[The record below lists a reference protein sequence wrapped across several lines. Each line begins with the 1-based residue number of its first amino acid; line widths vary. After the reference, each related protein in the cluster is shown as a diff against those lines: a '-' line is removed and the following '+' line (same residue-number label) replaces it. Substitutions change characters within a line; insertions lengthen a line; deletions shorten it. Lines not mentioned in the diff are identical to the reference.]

1 MSDKKMNR
9 ITQLNSAI
17 ASRAS
22 QSARSQANAQTSA
35 QANAQ
40 TSVQANAQTSAQANA
55 QTSVQANAQT
65 SVQANAH
72 HGNRSGHAQKSVV
85 KPLSEIRDLMT
96 TDLEKRI
103 THSVDFKLEVCF
115 YLKNVPGATKSGAA
129 RFFGIQRKQ
138 VTYFQKREAH
148 YEIIKNRRTRRNQM
162 DPLKL
167 IRRAKYFV
175 QEQAVFEWFLLSRR
189 DGKKLVFKILKKKL
203 IFI

>member
-22 QSARSQANAQTSA
+22 QSARS
-35 QANAQ
+35 
-40 TSVQANAQTSAQANA
+40 QANAQTSAQANA